1 MKKNVGREKQITRAI
16 KFAVIILIVAGVIY
30 AAVSTSQ
37 NFSPPQNNPATSELY
52 QPAPLFTISDINGT
66 KISLSNFKGK
76 IIVLYFMGTV
86 YDAEVEEIE
95 TLWASYRGKNVV
107 VIGIVGSSCDCTQD
121 LIYKVRKDR
130 DLTWF
135 LARDDAYTTQYLYSK
150 FITSHGEPYFPTIV
164 LIDKN
169 LDIKRVY
176 GFVSA
181 STLSSE
187 IEGLIKK

>member
-1 MKKNVGREKQITRAI
+1 MITTRAI

-30 AAVSTSQ
+30 AAVSASQ
-37 NFSPPQNNPATSELY
+37 NFSPPQNNQSTSELS
-52 QPAPLFTISDINGT
+52 QPAPLFTINDINGT

-76 IIVLYFMGTV
+76 IIVLYFMGTI

-95 TLWASYRGKNVV
+95 TLWPSYRGKNVV
-107 VIGIVGSSCDCTQD
+107 VIGIIGSACSCTAD
-121 LIYKVRKDR
+121 LIYIVRRDR
-130 DLTWF
+130 NFTWF
-135 LARDDAYTTQYLYSK
+135 LARDDAYTTNNLYAK
-150 FITSHGEPYFPTIV
+150 YITSHGEPYFPTVV

-169 LDIKRVY
+169 LYIERAY
-176 GFVSA
+176 GFVPA